1 MPRAPYSMKQIL
13 AYSLLAAALASVV
26 PTAHAQ
32 LMPSAQPAQGGSASG
47 NGSIDRIVA
56 VVEDDIILQSE
67 LDEAMNAIVKQY
79 AANPAQLPPHN
90 VLARQVLDRL
100 ILMKIQV
107 QQAANQ
113 NIKVS
118 DQDVDQAA
126 ANVAQ
131 QNKMSPEQL
140 RAAVEQDGYSYA
152 GFRQQLSDQITAQKL
167 HESVVRDQVNVTD
180 TEVNNMLASPTYK
193 GGEVHLAHIQ
203 ISTPANGSASDIAAA
218 QAKAEDT
225 LKAIKGGMDF
235 NAAAIRFSDAPDA
248 LDGGDLGWR
257 RLDEVPPAFADAVT
271 GLKPGDNTA
280 ALRGPTGFHILK
292 LVETRQAGR
301 QIVTE
306 YHARQILIK
315 PSEIVTPEQAEKKA
329 QDVYTRVV
337 DKKEDFAKIA
347 KDDSK
352 DTTTANNGGDM
363 GWFAADAWGQAIGTQ
378 IAGLK
383 DNEVSHP
390 IQTDAGWIVL
400 QRLGTR
406 QSDLTDQLQRDQAR
420 QAIGNRKA
428 DAAYESYLREQRSS
442 AFVNILVPELKD
454 PDDKQAS
461 ATPAQ

>member
-1 MPRAPYSMKQIL
+1 MKQIL
-13 AYSLLAAALASVV
+13 AYTVLAAALASVV

-47 NGSIDRIVA
+47 NGSLDRIVA
-56 VVEDDIILQSE
+56 VVEEDVILQSE
-67 LDEAMNAIVKQY
+67 LDEAINAIVRQY
-79 AANPAQLPPHN
+79 AANPSQLPPHD

-100 ILMKIQV
+100 VLMKLQV
-107 QQAANQ
+107 QRANDQ

-118 DQDVDQAA
+118 DQDVDAAA

-140 RAAVEQDGYSYA
+140 RAAVQQDGYSYE
-152 GFRQQLSDQITAQKL
+152 GFREQLRDQIIAQKL
-167 HESVVRDQVNVTD
+167 HESVVRDSVNVTD
-180 TEVNNMLASPTYK
+180 SEVNNLLASPTYK

-203 ISTPANGSASDIAAA
+203 ISTPANGGASDIAAA
-218 QAKAEDT
+218 QAKAEDAI
-225 LKAIKGGMDF
+225 KAIKGGMDF

-257 RLDEVPPAFADAVT
+257 RLDEVPPAFADAVA
-271 GLKPGDNTA
+271 GLKAGDSTP

-292 LVETRQAGR
+292 LVETRQPGR
-301 QIVTE
+301 QVMTE
-306 YHARQILIK
+306 FHARQILIK
-315 PSEIVTPEQAEKKA
+315 PSELVTPEQAQKKA
-329 QDVYTRVV
+329 EDIYTRVV

-363 GWFAADAWGQAIGTQ
+363 GWFVQNAWGAAIGGQ
-378 IAGLK
+378 IADLK

-390 IQTDAGWIVL
+390 IQTDAGWIVI
-400 QRLGTR
+400 QRLGSR
-406 QSDLTDQLQRDQAR
+406 QSDMTDQLQRDQAR

-428 DAAYESYLREQRSS
+428 DQAYEDFLRDLRSQS
-442 AFVNILVPELKD
+442 FVDIRVPELKD

>member
-1 MPRAPYSMKQIL
+1 MKQIL
-13 AYSLLAAALASVV
+13 AYTVLAAALASVV

-32 LMPSAQPAQGGSASG
+32 LMPSAQPAQGGSAAG
-47 NGSIDRIVA
+47 NGSLDRIVA
-56 VVEDDIILQSE
+56 VVEEDVILQSE
-67 LDEAMNAIVKQY
+67 LDEAINAIVRQY
-79 AANPAQLPPHN
+79 AANPAQLPPHD

-100 ILMKIQV
+100 VLMKLQV
-107 QQAANQ
+107 QRANDQ
-113 NIKVS
+113 SIKVS
-118 DQDVDQAA
+118 EQDVDAA
-126 ANVAQ
+126 ANNVAQ

-140 RAAVEQDGYSYA
+140 RAAVQQDGYSYQ
-152 GFRQQLSDQITAQKL
+152 GFRDQLRDQIIAQKL
-167 HESVVRDQVNVTD
+167 HESVVRDSVNVTD
-180 TEVNNMLASPTYK
+180 SEVNNLLASPSYK

-203 ISTPANGSASDIAAA
+203 ISTPANGGASDIAAA
-218 QAKAEDT
+218 QTKAEDAI
-225 LKAIKGGMDF
+225 KAIKGGMDF

-257 RLDEVPPAFADAVT
+257 RLDEVPPAFADAIT
-271 GLKPGDNTA
+271 SLKAGESTA

-292 LVETRQAGR
+292 LVETRQASR
-301 QIVTE
+301 QVVTE

-329 QDVYTRVV
+329 NDIYTRVV

-363 GWFAADAWGQAIGTQ
+363 GWFAQDAWGQAIGGQ
-378 IAGLK
+378 IANLK

-390 IQTDAGWIVL
+390 IQTDAGWIVI
-400 QRLGTR
+400 QRLGSR

-428 DAAYESYLREQRSS
+428 DQAYEDFLRDLRSQ
-442 AFVNILVPELKD
+442 AFVDIRVPELKD

-461 ATPAQ
+461 ATPAAQ